1 MTGGTDRKRHL
12 LKRYPGCWQNEY
24 PQGVNVHIQD
34 HMPDVKYKG
43 AHITTVQV
51 GGGVP
56 SCFVLLFVTH
66 ICGRR

>member
-51 GGGVP
+51 GGGGFP
-56 SCFVLLFVTH
+56 LASFSCL
-66 ICGRR
+66 